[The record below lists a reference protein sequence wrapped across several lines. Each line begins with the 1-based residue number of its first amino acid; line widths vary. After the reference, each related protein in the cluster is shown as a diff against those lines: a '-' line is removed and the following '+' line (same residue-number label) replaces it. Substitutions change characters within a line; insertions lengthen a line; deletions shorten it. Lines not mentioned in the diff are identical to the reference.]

1 MADIVSYVLEFQ
13 VAKTQE
19 YSHVE
24 EEPNM
29 EWEILAKIKKSQQV
43 HFHEC
48 ALPGIQKCSVR
59 KDMLYTFSFLHFS
72 EKL

>member
-1 MADIVSYVLEFQ
+1 MADIVSYVLGSP
-13 VAKTQE
+13 VAKIQE

-29 EWEILAKIKKSQQV
+29 EWEILAKIKIYQQA

-48 ALPGIQKCSVR
+48 ALLSIQKYSVR
-59 KDMLYTFSFLHFS
+59 KDMLCIFSFLHF
-72 EKL
+72 